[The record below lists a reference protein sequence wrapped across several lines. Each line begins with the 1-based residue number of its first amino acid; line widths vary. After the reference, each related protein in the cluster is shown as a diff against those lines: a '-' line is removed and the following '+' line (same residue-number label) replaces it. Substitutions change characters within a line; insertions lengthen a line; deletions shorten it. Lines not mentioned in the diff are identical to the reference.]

1 MSGVRY
7 KGGKNYSAEED
18 NIIIK
23 HVLEQPENLKEAF
36 RKAAEELIERGR
48 ETTSKKSVCAIYYT
62 KLRNKYPMFTLEGR
76 DQSLSNTKA
85 VQRDSKVVRIVEN
98 PTVAQLARQ
107 YNKLT
112 SKQKQDFQVLIK

>member
-18 NIIIK
+18 NIIIE

-36 RKAAEELIERGR
+36 RKAAVVLD
-48 ETTSKKSVCAIYYT
+48 SVQQTYYNR
-62 KLRNKYPMFTLEGR
+62 LRKQYPIFTLEGR
-76 DQSLSNTKA
+76 DQSLSNTK
-85 VQRDSKVVRIVEN
+85 VISRRTKTIYTVEN

>member
-7 KGGKNYSAEED
+7 RGGKNYSAEED
-18 NIIIK
+18 NIIIE
-23 HVLEQPENLKEAF
+23 HVLEQPENLREAF
-36 RKAAEELIERGR
+36 RKAAVVLEENGR
-48 ETTSKKSVCAIYYT
+48 KTASFDSVQQTYYNRIR
-62 KLRNKYPMFTLEGR
+62 KQYPIFTLEGR
-76 DQSLSNTKA
+76 DQSLSNTKVISRRTKTIYA
-85 VQRDSKVVRIVEN
+85 VEN